1 MRAIIAGALV
11 GLLLGSAIGGE
22 FSVLG
27 AISGALV
34 GGYFFRSRQ
43 PARMTPGE
51 LERRLLELEKS
62 LAEQRSELELLH
74 RLVVAPGESV
84 AAAPVAP
91 TAEPTPPSSTSAARD
106 TTVSPPVAGDEPG
119 GRWVDV
125 DALLEPRKPSS
136 GFRAAAPRS
145 EPETA
150 DARPDPM
157 AAYLKTTLG
166 IAGDHL
172 AIPGW
177 LKWFW
182 ETNPLAKI
190 GIVLLFFG
198 VASGLRLAIDHGLLP
213 VPVRL
218 IATAVAGI
226 ALIAFGMTKV
236 RVARHRVFGLALQG
250 GGFALLYLVGYFML
264 TRYALIGQGLAFAA
278 FATLGVGCVALAARQ
293 DGPALA
299 VLGLSGAFLAPVLA
313 SGSAQMPL
321 PLFLYFALLNAFILG
336 IDWFRAWRVLNIA
349 GFVFTLAVGMAWAIA
364 NYHPPHYLVTQ
375 AFVVLFL
382 AAYSAMPVA
391 TALFR
396 APGSAGWQDGMLLFG
411 TPLVGCFLQAQ
422 LVGDTAYG
430 LAWSALAGSLWY
442 LMLWWLIVRRAG
454 SASPT
459 IAYAHFGIAAFLAT
473 VAVPLAFDAQVTSA
487 FWAAEGAAV
496 LWYGVRMRRMLAQV
510 TGLLMQLAAGVAL
523 LLGWQALHRGLPVAN
538 DAVLGAALVVAAAL
552 FSTRLLHRI
561 AGATPVP
568 PELPLGWAAL
578 WWFATGFAEISRCA
592 PWALQPSYHLL
603 FVAAS
608 VVAVD
613 ALSMLWRWPR
623 LRAACLLLTA
633 AAVLAAVITLTR
645 TGHPFAGFMAF
656 ALPLALVLHHILLAA
671 DEKRGAPFFQ
681 TVRHIGGWW
690 LLLASLVLEAS
701 WQAER
706 HAQPPHFWAFVGVVG
721 VLAASIALV
730 ARGARRGLWPFAVAE
745 ARYVPLG
752 VLPALVGLVVLLPLG
767 NATLSG
773 ADGLGWPY
781 LPLLNVFDATQLA
794 AAASPLLLAGL
805 LKAAETRRLRGL
817 VFALAF
823 IWLSALA
830 ARIAHHWGDVPFA
843 AGPLL
848 QSTLF
853 HALLTLLWTV
863 TALAALILASR
874 RSLRTAW
881 FGGITLLG
889 IVGAKLLLFDGTG
902 RGTLTW
908 AATLIGVA
916 LLVLAAGYFAPLPP
930 EDRGSP
936 HAEDE

>member
-349 GFVFTLAVGMAWAIA
+349 GFVFTLAV
-364 NYHPPHYLVTQ
+364 
-375 AFVVLFL
+375 VLFL

-510 TGLLMQLAAGVAL
+510 TGLGKHFGVVHRAGCNSQPASPCSSAGRRCIAGCRWPTTRCLAL
-523 LLGWQALHRGLPVAN
+523 LWWSSPPSSRRASCTGSRGRHRCRP
-538 DAVLGAALVVAAAL
+538 
-552 FSTRLLHRI
+552 SCRW
-561 AGATPVP
+561 AGR
-568 PELPLGWAAL
+568 
-578 WWFATGFAEISRCA
+578 RC
-592 PWALQPSYHLL
+592 
-603 FVAAS
+603 
-608 VVAVD
+608 
-613 ALSMLWRWPR
+613 
-623 LRAACLLLTA
+623 
-633 AAVLAAVITLTR
+633 
-645 TGHPFAGFMAF
+645 
-656 ALPLALVLHHILLAA
+656 
-671 DEKRGAPFFQ
+671 
-681 TVRHIGGWW
+681 GG
-690 LLLASLVLEAS
+690 S
-701 WQAER
+701 
-706 HAQPPHFWAFVGVVG
+706 
-721 VLAASIALV
+721 
-730 ARGARRGLWPFAVAE
+730 
-745 ARYVPLG
+745 
-752 VLPALVGLVVLLPLG
+752 LPASPRSPAARPGRCSRRTTCCSSPRRWLRLTPS
-767 NATLSG
+767 ACSG
-773 ADGLGWPY
+773 A
-781 LPLLNVFDATQLA
+781 
-794 AAASPLLLAGL
+794 
-805 LKAAETRRLRGL
+805 
-817 VFALAF
+817 
-823 IWLSALA
+823 
-830 ARIAHHWGDVPFA
+830 
-843 AGPLL
+843 
-848 QSTLF
+848 
-853 HALLTLLWTV
+853 
-863 TALAALILASR
+863 
-874 RSLRTAW
+874 
-881 FGGITLLG
+881 
-889 IVGAKLLLFDGTG
+889 G
-902 RGTLTW
+902 RGYGRP
-908 AATLIGVA
+908 AC
-916 LLVLAAGYFAPLPP
+916 F
-930 EDRGSP
+930 
-936 HAEDE
+936 